1 MKIVKANDMAY
12 ANQLDKLIL
21 ASKKFHALKFIR

>member
-12 ANQLDKLIL
+12 ANQLDTLIL
-21 ASKKFHALKFIR
+21 VSKKFHTSKFIR